1 MYTPPFTVSAE
12 AINMIAEISRLIERY
27 VIRLEQEDGLRLR
40 KINRIRTIHSS
51 LAIEGNGLSEDEV
64 RDIVDGKTV
73 VAPLREIQEVK
84 NAIKTYEKLGAQI
97 VEISLPLLKHSIG
110 VYYIVATAEAS
121 SNLARFD
128 GVKYGFRAAECENLM
143 DMYCKHNLLM
153 QRVYIL
159 IQTTLIAVQ

>member
-84 NAIKTYEKLGAQI
+84 NAIKTYELY
-97 VEISLPLLKHSIG
+97 PLLDGFCEKDLLRAHAQMML
-110 VYYIVATAEAS
+110 VAIDMLEW
-121 SNLARFD
+121 
-128 GVKYGFRAAECENLM
+128 GYFRIKGWCLWLHLPIWCLN
-143 DMYCKHNLLM
+143 
-153 QRVYIL
+153 
-159 IQTTLIAVQ
+159 